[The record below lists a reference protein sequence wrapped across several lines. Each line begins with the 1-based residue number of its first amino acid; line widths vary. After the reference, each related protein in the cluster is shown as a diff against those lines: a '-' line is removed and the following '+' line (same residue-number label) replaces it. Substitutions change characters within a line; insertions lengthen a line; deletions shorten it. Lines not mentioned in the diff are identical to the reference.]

1 MTSSKRIYLRVSRK
15 DLDEEKQLTAIQE
28 RFNIIDPII
37 IREKQSAYDE
47 EKQEKRLD
55 FQNLKQSILTGE
67 VNEVYIFSVER
78 LERDIVRLFEFFF
91 FCEAHA
97 CKIYSVMQDIPN
109 KVTNETPQDTF
120 LRYINVLLFGYK
132 GQEESYTT
140 SYRTKSAVEI
150 TNNNTYSYHGNKW
163 GKKFSDADGKKVE
176 VTQDCLEKIQN
187 TIKKDIE
194 KYEGLKHKGYY
205 KLIIDKVSKTYG
217 IKLSKPYISVFKKK
231 WQE

>member
-28 RFNIIDPII
+28 RFKLVDPII
-37 IREKQSAYDE
+37 IREKQSAYAE
-47 EKQEKRLD
+47 EKQEKRID
-55 FQNLKQSILTGE
+55 FQNLKQSILDGN

-91 FCEAHA
+91 FCEAHE

-109 KVTNETPQDTF
+109 KVTNEKPMDTF

-140 SYRTKSAVEI
+140 SYRTKSAVEVKKD
-150 TNNNTYSYHGNKW
+150 NTYSYHGKKW
-163 GKKFSDADGKKVE
+163 GKKFTGLNGENVE
-176 VTQDCLEKIQN
+176 IDQPQLEKIQA

-194 KYEGLKHKGYY
+194 HYEKLKQKGYY
-205 KLIIDKVSKTYG
+205 KHIILKIGKLYKINISKA
-217 IKLSKPYISVFKKK
+217 YISLLKKK
-231 WQE
+231 WQV